1 MNKFSIILC
10 TQSTS
15 TLKFIAMTTFATVI
29 NYSFYIFE
37 HNFLEFERAIDSYTE
52 ELYSQG
58 IRAFDLKNRDVQ
70 TQRFEVIKRET
81 SRLLHNYLA
90 SWYTLKQQTDAAQ
103 NSLEQS
109 PTNDS
114 LITDIK
120 NRKGE
125 MFNDNPTN
133 AFIQELRNYIQHR
146 SLPLIESQNSI
157 SFKFGQADFDVNHS
171 LYLDTNKLLEWKK
184 WNTQAKEYLS
194 DQAEKITIKET
205 IKSNCSDL
213 QSFYQW
219 LSQRINN

>member
-1 MNKFSIILC
+1 
-10 TQSTS
+10 
-15 TLKFIAMTTFATVI
+15 MTTFAAVI

-37 HNFLEFERAIDSYTE
+37 HNFLEFEKAIDSYTE

-58 IRAFDLKNRDVQ
+58 IRAFDLKNRDFQ
-70 TQRFEVIKRET
+70 AQRFEVIKRET
-81 SRLLHNYLA
+81 ARLLHNYLA
-90 SWYTLKQQTDAAQ
+90 SWYTLKQQTYAAR

-120 NRKGE
+120 NKKGE
-125 MFNDNPTN
+125 MFNDNPKN
-133 AFIQELRNYIQHR
+133 AFIQDLRNYIQHR

-157 SFKFGQADFDVNHS
+157 SFKFEQPDFDVNHS

-184 WNTQAKEYLS
+184 WNA
-194 DQAEKITIKET
+194 QAEKYLSEQAEKLAIKET
-205 IKSNCSDL
+205 IKSNFSHL

-219 LSQRINN
+219 LSQRINS